1 MTEEKREKET
11 ELNLLLDCVSN
22 IFLIDRDRII
32 SKSRFKEVVYARH
45 AFFALAR
52 SLTSK
57 TIQHIGDFLNRHHA
71 SVIHSSVECENI
83 ASVDILYRHK
93 IDLIT
98 ELYVLCAT
106 KKSSHLINKMVADV
120 NDNS

>member
-57 TIQHIGDFLNRHHA
+57 TIQHIGDFLNRHH
-71 SVIHSSVECENI
+71 STVIHSSVECENI

-93 IDLIT
+93 VDLIT

>member
-1 MTEEKREKET
+1 MTEEKREQEA

-45 AFFALAR
+45 AFFALSR
-52 SLTSK
+52 SLTNK

-71 SVIHSSVECENI
+71 TVIHSSVECDNI
-83 ASVDILYRHK
+83 SSVDLLYRHK